1 MPILTGGGSMYSTVD
16 DLQRWDSAAGGGSLL
31 STEGLAVLETSHA
44 YRGPQTRYGYGWQF
58 PVLEQEE
65 GGGEIEMRHGGG
77 LPGFTSH
84 ILRCATQP
92 PQPHAQL
99 RTLMLSCPV
108 RRLVVVQGEGARC
121 CGAEPRVRC
130 VRLQHALRRM
140 CRARHRPRRRLP
152 LAAAGPLRTER

>member
-16 DLQRWDSAAGGGSLL
+16 DLQRWDSAAVGGSLL
-31 STEGLAVLETSHA
+31 SAEGLAALETSHA

-65 GGGEIEMRHGGG
+65 EGGEIEMRHGGG

-92 PQPHAQL
+92 TQPLCSAVDAHA
-99 RTLMLSCPV
+99 
-108 RRLVVVQGEGARC
+108 C
-121 CGAEPRVRC
+121 CGGWCWCRVKERGAVGPSRVC
-130 VRLQHALRRM
+130 VACASNTHYGACADLATD
-140 CRARHRPRRRLP
+140 
-152 LAAAGPLRTER
+152 LAAVCR

>member
-31 STEGLAVLETSHA
+31 STEGLAALETSHA

-65 GGGEIEMRHGGG
+65 EGGEIEMRHGGG

-99 RTLMLSCPV
+99 RTLMP
-108 RRLVVVQGEGARC
+108 GAAV
-121 CGAEPRVRC
+121 GGY
-130 VRLQHALRRM
+130 
-140 CRARHRPRRRLP
+140 
-152 LAAAGPLRTER
+152 AG